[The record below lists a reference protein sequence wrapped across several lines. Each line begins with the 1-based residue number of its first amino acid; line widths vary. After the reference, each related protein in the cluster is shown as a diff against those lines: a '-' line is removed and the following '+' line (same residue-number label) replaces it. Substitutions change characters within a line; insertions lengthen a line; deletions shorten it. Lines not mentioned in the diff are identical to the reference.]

1 MKLKGEK
8 AIVTGG
14 GRGIGRAIALGL
26 AKEGA
31 DVLVFS
37 RTLAEV
43 EATAADICS
52 LGRRGIALQAD
63 VTSPDDIS
71 RVVDRALKELGHI
84 DILVNNAGIQG
95 PIGSLVN
102 NDIDAWVQTVH
113 TYLLGTFLC
122 CKAVLPH
129 MMARQQGKIINLSG
143 GGAATS
149 RPRFGAYAASKAGVV
164 RLTEVLADELKEF
177 NIQVNAIAPGI
188 VNTRM
193 IDEILAA
200 GEDAGPQAM
209 AEVKHC
215 KETGGTSPEKA
226 ADLVVFLSSSD
237 SDGLTGRLV
246 SALWDDRSQMVRQF
260 QRVSEIGAY
269 TLRRLDQHTLSSINP
284 NWILLEEKS

>member
-1 MKLKGEK
+1 MRLKGK
-8 AIVTGG
+8 AAIVTGG

-37 RTLAEV
+37 RTLSEV
-43 EATAADICS
+43 EVTAADICS

-71 RVVDRALKELGHI
+71 RVVDRAIKELGHI

-95 PIGSLVN
+95 PIGLLTN
-102 NDIDAWVQTVH
+102 NDVDAWIQTVH

-122 CKAVLPH
+122 CKAVLPY
-129 MMARQQGKIINLSG
+129 MIARRQGKIINLSG

-149 RPRFGAYAASKAGVV
+149 RPRFSAYAASKAGVV

-193 IDEILAA
+193 IDEILAT
-200 GEDAGPQAM
+200 GEDAGPQAI
-209 AEVKHC
+209 AEAKQC
-215 KETGGTSPEKA
+215 KETGGTSPQKA
-226 ADLVVFLSSSD
+226 ADLVVFLSSPE
-237 SDGLTGRLV
+237 SDGLTGRLI

-260 QRVSEIGAY
+260 SRVSEIGAY